1 MQQVQVLPSWKAFV
15 DESLCVGCG
24 KCVKVCW
31 TGAISVVDKKAV
43 VDFYRCIC
51 CTACMKICPRGA
63 IRLVPYSFPLVQRDE
78 GLAGIKTRLN
88 ALGSELE
95 EIQKS
100 IEAL

>member
-1 MQQVQVLPSWKAFV
+1 MQQVQILPSWKAVV

-43 VDFYRCIC
+43 VDFNRCIC
-51 CTACMKICPRGA
+51 CTACMKTCPRGA

-78 GLAGIKTRLN
+78 GLAEIKARLN